1 MAEFQLTFQSIFSV
15 VGVYTHYSYL
25 LHHANAKRPHG
36 TSISCA
42 LMTQKAESWAYES
55 DPQLT
60 FFPKGHIPQPT
71 SHSCLQSSMSRQVYM
86 AECVVGWN
94 VNQRFVCVLSWGF
107 HETLTLNLP

>member
-36 TSISCA
+36 TCISCA

-60 FFPKGHIPQPT
+60 FFPKGHTVTFHNLHPIP
-71 SHSCLQSSMSRQVYM
+71 VYSL
-86 AECVVGWN
+86 ACPDRCIW
-94 VNQRFVCVLSWGF
+94 LSVWLDGM
-107 HETLTLNLP
+107 